1 MYDLEHP
8 PGDIFV
14 HFSDDAALSKVK
26 LALSLKSLA
35 ALARMPYDLGTMDL
49 LGRYKFRDNPTAV
62 TRLHPLVYHH
72 KIGAGPGLSRGCS
85 LSISC
90 Q

>member
-1 MYDLEHP
+1 MHRALLMYDLEHP

-35 ALARMPYDLGTMDL
+35 QVAALARMPYNFHDPTMDL
-49 LGRYKFRDNPTAV
+49 LWADTNSGIT
-62 TRLHPLVYHH
+62 PL
-72 KIGAGPGLSRGCS
+72 
-85 LSISC
+85 

>member
-14 HFSDDAALSKVK
+14 HFSDDAALS
-26 LALSLKSLA
+26 LKSLA
-35 ALARMPYDLGTMDL
+35 ALARTPYNFHDPGTMDL
-49 LGRYKFRDNPTAV
+49 LWADTNSGIT
-62 TRLHPLVYHH
+62 PL
-72 KIGAGPGLSRGCS
+72 
-85 LSISC
+85 